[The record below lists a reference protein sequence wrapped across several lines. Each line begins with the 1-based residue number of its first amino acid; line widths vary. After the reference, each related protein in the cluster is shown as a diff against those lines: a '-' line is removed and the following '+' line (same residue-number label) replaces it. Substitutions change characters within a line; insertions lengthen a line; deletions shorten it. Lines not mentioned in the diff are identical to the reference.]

1 MTDLN
6 LKVHGTG
13 YDCSLEALDMKTAW
27 TKVDL
32 PNRNKAGTK
41 IPTVPTSNFF
51 FLRLVPHKQLTRK
64 LMKVQHRQ
72 SEYYHQARNIS
83 IDGFSQ
89 TALKKKEE
97 ELNASNFYYNAML
110 DKVVQLVTV

>member
-1 MTDLN
+1 MSRHLILSEVMTDLN

-32 PNRNKAGTK
+32 PNRNKPGTK

-51 FLRLVPHKQLTRK
+51 FRLVPHKQLTRK
-64 LMKVQHRQ
+64 LMKVQHWQ
-72 SEYYHQARNIS
+72 SSSTTIKLEIS
-83 IDGFSQ
+83 
-89 TALKKKEE
+89 AL
-97 ELNASNFYYNAML
+97 
-110 DKVVQLVTV
+110 TVSVKLP